1 MLRPL
6 GPVVV
11 FGSSNFPFAYS
22 VAGGDTASAFA
33 AGCPV
38 IVKAHPAHPGTSE
51 LVGRLVVSAVKE
63 CGLPEGTFSLLFD
76 GGFAVGQALVRHPL
90 VKAVGFTGS
99 LKGGLSLTDLA
110 AARPEPIPVYA
121 EMGSIN
127 PLFILPGAL
136 EERSAAIVDGL
147 YASANLGVGQFCTN
161 PGVIVLGRSPQ
172 AEQFIRALADKL
184 SVTPAGSMLTA
195 GICANFRKAVEA
207 RAGLAGVR
215 TVGAALLSSE
225 ALAKDE
231 RTEGSGHETAPRRNA
246 VVPVWFETDA
256 ATFLG
261 QPALSEEIFGPSS
274 LVVWCRDRA
283 EMMDI
288 ARHVGGSLT
297 ATLHAGASEARAQ
310 GELVDVLAGKAGRVI
325 LNGFPTGLEVSH
337 AIVHGGP
344 YPATSDG
351 GRSTSVGTRAL
362 VRWTRLVCFQ
372 GFADYLLPPELQNA
386 NSPGLRRQVNGEW
399 TNAPLS

>member
-1 MLRPL
+1 
-6 GPVVV
+6 
-11 FGSSNFPFAYS
+11 
-22 VAGGDTASAFA
+22 
-33 AGCPV
+33 
-38 IVKAHPAHPGTSE
+38 
-51 LVGRLVVSAVKE
+51 
-63 CGLPEGTFSLLFD
+63 
-76 GGFAVGQALVRHPL
+76 
-90 VKAVGFTGS
+90 
-99 LKGGLSLTDLA
+99 
-110 AARPEPIPVYA
+110 
-121 EMGSIN
+121 
-127 PLFILPGAL
+127 
-136 EERSAAIVDGL
+136 
-147 YASANLGVGQFCTN
+147 
-161 PGVIVLGRSPQ
+161 
-172 AEQFIRALADKL
+172 
-184 SVTPAGSMLTA
+184 MLTA

-231 RTEGSGHETAPRRNA
+231 RTERSGHEAAPRRNA